1 MIEVRPQPPRIGRLL
16 LRLCRLGTR
25 RQEVESDLLELF
37 ELRHAQKGR
46 AFAARRYVVDALSL
60 WTWRP
65 AEAMPDPRQRYGG
78 FGAMKQDIVFAV
90 RLFRNQPVVF
100 TITMAGLAITIALCS
115 AMFSVI
121 NAVAFSSI
129 GIRDRSTIHRLAFPG
144 SLSMPRI
151 GAAFQGQCGY
161 VDYLDLKGNS
171 TSMTLT
177 AAAIDGGA
185 VAVAGVPTE
194 IVAMAAASGDFFEF
208 FGVRAARGRTL
219 GIHDDA
225 SGAPWVA
232 VVTFGFWTN
241 RLGADPDIVGKTIQ
255 VDDQAFTVVGVLE
268 RGFRVPI
275 GGGTAPPAVW
285 TTLANRRDVWRER
298 KAAAMRRIE
307 IELKELEALRAPTS
321 AHETRLRQ
329 LQESADVGTDW
340 NPSVEVIGRV
350 TAGSSKSAAEAEV
363 SARARARLADFGKT
377 LPVGML
383 PVQFESLDR
392 HPRSQVAIGAILM
405 TVAGLLVLLA
415 CANVTNLLLANAI
428 SRAREIG
435 TRLALGASR
444 ARIVRQL
451 LTESLLLGVCAG
463 IAGYFG
469 AIWLVPVLAASL
481 RTPLSI
487 DVSPDLT
494 VYAFVM
500 MLILLVGIAAGLAP
514 ASFGRR
520 DELLSALNNSQA
532 ASGRIAGQ
540 RLRSLLIGAQAAISV
555 VLLVIAGLLT
565 QSVIRLATIDIG
577 YDVDKLMVVSV
588 GTGVRPWN
596 VPRQESFWRAAPDR
610 IRQVPGIAQAA
621 LVSIPP
627 FSPTSVPRLPNG
639 LAVNRIEASAD
650 YFQTLGLP
658 LLRGRSFTTEEIM
671 SNAPVAV
678 ISETLARRFW
688 ENENPIGST
697 LERVWGK
704 VTDGPPTDEWVGRR
718 ADTRIVGVVAD
729 GVRQLKDA
737 DAPTIFLP
745 LTRSTNPR
753 LVVRTTTPPSEALAG
768 QLRAALRELDADAD
782 AMITYPRDNLQRDL
796 APLQT
801 LAALGGFIGIGSVL
815 LAVMGISGVAA
826 FLVAQRRREIGI
838 RLSVGA
844 SPASIIRTIL
854 QSTLTA
860 VMIGVAVGLALAV
873 PAARMFRSVLFG
885 VTPGDPVAIGTALAL
900 FTAGAVVAALIPA
913 RRALDT
919 DVIQVLNQG

>member
-1 MIEVRPQPPRIGRLL
+1 
-16 LRLCRLGTR
+16 
-25 RQEVESDLLELF
+25 
-37 ELRHAQKGR
+37 
-46 AFAARRYVVDALSL
+46 
-60 WTWRP
+60 
-65 AEAMPDPRQRYGG
+65 
-78 FGAMKQDIVFAV
+78 MKQDIIFAA
-90 RLFRNQPVVF
+90 RLFRHQPVVF

-115 AMFSVI
+115 AMFSVV
-121 NAVAFSSI
+121 NSVAFSST
-129 GIRDRSTIHRLAFPG
+129 GIRDRSRLHRLAFPG
-144 SLSMPRI
+144 SLSMPRF
-151 GAAFQGQCGY
+151 GAAFRGQCGY
-161 VDYLDLKGNS
+161 ADYLDLKRNTS
-171 TSMTLT
+171 SMTLT
-177 AAAIDGGA
+177 AVAIDGGA
-185 VAVAGVPTE
+185 IVIPGVPTE
-194 IVAMAAASGDFFEF
+194 IVAMAAASGDFFQF
-208 FGVRAARGRTL
+208 FGVRTARGRTL
-219 GIHDDA
+219 GIDDDA

-255 VDDQAFTVVGVLE
+255 MDDQAFTVVGVLE
-268 RGFRVPI
+268 RGFRAPV
-275 GGGTAPPAVW
+275 GGGMAPPAVW

-298 KAAAMRRIE
+298 KAAATRRME

-321 AHETRLRQ
+321 AHTMRLQQ
-329 LQESADVGTDW
+329 LQESVDVGTDW

-350 TAGSSKSAAEAEV
+350 TAGSSQSAAEAEV

-377 LPVGML
+377 LPVGVL
-383 PVQFESLDR
+383 PVQFEPLDR
-392 HPRSQVAIGAILM
+392 RPISQVAIGAILM

-415 CANVTNLLLANAI
+415 CANVTNLLLATAI
-428 SRAREIG
+428 ARAREIG
-435 TRLALGASR
+435 TRLALGARR

-463 IAGYFG
+463 TAGYFG

-494 VYAFVM
+494 VYAFVV

-532 ASGRIAGQ
+532 ASGRIAGH

-577 YDVDKLMVVSV
+577 YDVNKLMVVSV
-588 GTGVRPWN
+588 GTGIRPWN
-596 VPRQESFWRAAPDR
+596 AARQESFWRAAPDR
-610 IRQVPGIAQAA
+610 LRQVPGIAQAA

-627 FSPTSVPRLPNG
+627 FSLTAVPRLPNG

-658 LLRGRSFTTEEIM
+658 LLRGRSFTAEEVM
-671 SNAPVAV
+671 SNARVAV

-688 ENENPIGST
+688 KNESPVGST

-704 VTDGPPTDEWVGRR
+704 VTDGPTTDEWVGRR
-718 ADTRIVGVVAD
+718 ADTRIVGVVAH

-737 DAPTIFLP
+737 EAPTIFLP
-745 LTRSTNPR
+745 LTPSTRPR
-753 LVVRTTTPPSEALAG
+753 LLVRTTTPPSEALAG
-768 QLRAALRELDADAD
+768 HIRHALRDLDADAD
-782 AMITYPRDNLQRDL
+782 AIITYPRDNLQRDL

-801 LAALGGFIGIGSVL
+801 LAAFAGLIGLGSVL
-815 LAVMGISGVAA
+815 LAVMGISSVAA

-838 RLSVGA
+838 RLSIGA
-844 SPASIIRTIL
+844 SPASIIRTML
-854 QSTLTA
+854 HNTLTP
-860 VMIGVAVGLALAV
+860 VMIGVAVGVPLAV
-873 PAARMFRSVLFG
+873 PAARMFRSVLIG
-885 VTPGDPVAIGTALAL
+885 VTPGDPIAIVAALAL
-900 FTAGAVVAALIPA
+900 FTAASVVAALIPA
-913 RRALDT
+913 RRALAT
-919 DVIQVLNQG
+919 DVMRVLNQG

>member
-1 MIEVRPQPPRIGRLL
+1 MWQDV
-16 LRLCRLGTR
+16 T
-25 RQEVESDLLELF
+25 
-37 ELRHAQKGR
+37 
-46 AFAARRYVVDALSL
+46 FAC
-60 WTWRP
+60 
-65 AEAMPDPRQRYGG
+65 
-78 FGAMKQDIVFAV
+78 
-90 RLFRNQPVVF
+90 RLFRKQPVVF
-100 TITMAGLAITIALCS
+100 TISMAGLAITVALCS
-115 AMFSVI
+115 AMFSVV
-121 NAVAFSSI
+121 NAVAFSST
-129 GIRDRSTIHRLAFPG
+129 GIRDRSALHRLAFPG
-144 SLSMPRI
+144 SLSVARI
-151 GAAFQGQCGY
+151 GAAFPGQCGY
-161 VDYLDLKGNS
+161 LDYLDLKDNM

-177 AAAIDGGA
+177 AAALDGGA
-185 VAVAGVPTE
+185 VTVAGVATE
-194 IVAMAAASGDFFEF
+194 IVPMAAVSGNFFQF

-225 SGAPWVA
+225 PGAPWVA
-232 VVTFGFWTN
+232 MVTFGYWNN
-241 RLGADPDIVGKTIQ
+241 RLGADPEIVGKTIQ

-275 GGGTAPPAVW
+275 GGGMAPPAMW

-298 KAAAMRRIE
+298 KAAATRRIE

-340 NPSVEVIGRV
+340 NPSVEVSGRV
-350 TAGSSKSAAEAEV
+350 AAESSLSAAGAEV

-377 LPVGML
+377 LPVGVL
-383 PVQFESLDR
+383 PVQFEPVDR
-392 HPRSQVAIGAILM
+392 QPRSRVAIGAILM

-415 CANVTNLLLANAI
+415 CANVTNLLLATAI
-428 SRAREIG
+428 ARAREIG
-435 TRLALGASR
+435 TRLALGAKR

-463 IAGYFG
+463 TAGYLG

-494 VYAFVM
+494 VYAFVV

-520 DELLSALNNSQA
+520 DQLLSALNSSQA
-532 ASGRIAGQ
+532 GSGRIAGQ
-540 RLRSLLIGAQAAISV
+540 SLRSSLIGAQAAISV

-577 YDVDKLMVVSV
+577 YDVNNLMVVSV

-596 VPRQESFWRAAPDR
+596 AARQESFWRAAPDR

-627 FSPTSVPRLPNG
+627 FSLTSVPRLPNG
-639 LAVNRIEASAD
+639 IAVNRIEASAD

-658 LLRGRSFTTEEIM
+658 LVRGRSFTAEEVM
-671 SNAPVAV
+671 GNAPVAV

-688 ENENPIGST
+688 KNQDPVGST

-704 VTDGPPTDEWVGRR
+704 LTDGPTTDEWVGRR
-718 ADTRIVGVVAD
+718 ADTRIVGVVAH

-745 LTRSTNPR
+745 LTPSTRPR
-753 LVVRTTTPPSEALAG
+753 LVVRTTTVPSPALAG
-768 QLRAALRELDADAD
+768 LIRDALRDLDADAD
-782 AMITYPRDNLQRDL
+782 AMITYPRDNLRRDL

-801 LAALGGFIGIGSVL
+801 LAALGGLIGLGSVL

-844 SPASIIRTIL
+844 SPASIIRIVL
-854 QSTLTA
+854 QNTLTP

-873 PAARMFRSVLFG
+873 PAARMFRSVLIG
-885 VTPGDPVAIGTALAL
+885 VTPGDPVAIAAALAL
-900 FTAGAVVAALIPA
+900 FMAASVVAALIPA

-919 DVIQVLNQG
+919 DVIQVLTQG

>member
-1 MIEVRPQPPRIGRLL
+1 MWQ
-16 LRLCRLGTR
+16 
-25 RQEVESDLLELF
+25 DLT
-37 ELRHAQKGR
+37 
-46 AFAARRYVVDALSL
+46 FAC
-60 WTWRP
+60 
-65 AEAMPDPRQRYGG
+65 
-78 FGAMKQDIVFAV
+78 

-100 TITMAGLAITIALCS
+100 TLTMAGLAITVALCS
-115 AMFSVI
+115 AMFSVV
-121 NAVAFSSI
+121 NAVAFSSA
-129 GIRDRSTIHRLAFPG
+129 GIRDRSGLHRLDFPG

-161 VDYLDLKGNS
+161 VDYLYLKGNIS
-171 TSMTLT
+171 SMTLT

-185 VAVAGVPTE
+185 VAVPGVPTE
-194 IVAMAAASGDFFEF
+194 SLTVAAVSGDFFQF

-219 GIHDDA
+219 DIHDDA
-225 SGAPWVA
+225 SGAPRVA
-232 VVTFGFWTN
+232 VVTFGFWNN
-241 RLGADPDIVGKTIQ
+241 RLGADPAIVGKTIQ

-268 RGFRVPI
+268 RGFRIPI
-275 GGGTAPPAVW
+275 GGSMAPPAVL
-285 TTLANRRDVWRER
+285 TALANQRDVWQER
-298 KAAAMRRIE
+298 KAAARRRIE
-307 IELKELEALRAPTS
+307 IELKELDTLRAPTN
-321 AHETRLRQ
+321 AHETRRRQ

-340 NPSVEVIGRV
+340 NPSVDVIGRV
-350 TAGSSKSAAEAEV
+350 AAGSSQSAAEAEV
-363 SARARARLADFGKT
+363 SVRARARLADFGKT
-377 LPVGML
+377 LPVGMR
-383 PVQFESLDR
+383 PVQFEPLDR
-392 HPRSQVAIGAILM
+392 RPRSPAAIGAILM
-405 TVAGLLVLLA
+405 TVVGLLVLLA

-435 TRLALGASR
+435 TRLALGARR

-451 LTESLLLGVCAG
+451 LTESLLLGVCSG
-463 IAGYFG
+463 TAGYFG

-494 VYAFVM
+494 VYAFVVT
-500 MLILLVGIAAGLAP
+500 LILLVGIAAGLAP

-520 DELLSALNNSQA
+520 DELLSALNNAQA

-540 RLRSLLIGAQAAISV
+540 RLRSLLIGAQSAISV
-555 VLLVIAGLLT
+555 VLLVIAALLT
-565 QSVIRLATIDIG
+565 QSVIRLTTINIG
-577 YDVDKLMVVSV
+577 YDVDKLVVVSV
-588 GTGVRPWN
+588 GTGIRPWN
-596 VPRQESFWRAAPDR
+596 SARQESFWRAVPDR

-627 FSPTSVPRLPNG
+627 FSLTSVPRLPNG

-658 LLRGRSFTTEEIM
+658 LVRGRSFTAEELE
-671 SNAPVAV
+671 SDAPVAV
-678 ISETLARRFW
+678 ISEILARRFW
-688 ENENPIGST
+688 KNENPIGST

-718 ADTRIVGVVAD
+718 ADTRIVGVVAH

-745 LTRSTNPR
+745 LTPSTKPR
-753 LVVRTTTPPSEALAG
+753 LVVRTTTPPSEALVG
-768 QLRAALRELDADAD
+768 QLRAALRDLDADAD
-782 AMITYPRDNLQRDL
+782 AMITYPRDNLRRDL

-801 LAALGGFIGIGSVL
+801 LAALGGLIGIGSVL

-873 PAARMFRSVLFG
+873 PAARMFGSVLTRA
-885 VTPGDPVAIGTALAL
+885 TPSSPVAIAAALAV
-900 FTAGAVVAALIPA
+900 FTAAAVVAALIPA
-913 RRALDT
+913 RRALNI
-919 DVIQVLNQG
+919 DVIQVLNQQ